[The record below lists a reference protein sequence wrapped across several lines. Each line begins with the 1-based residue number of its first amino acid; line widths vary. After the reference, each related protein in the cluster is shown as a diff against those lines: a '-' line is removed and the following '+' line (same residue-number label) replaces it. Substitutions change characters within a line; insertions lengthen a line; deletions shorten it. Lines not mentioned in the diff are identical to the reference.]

1 MNSDSNTA
9 PDTKA
14 ALPPL
19 TTGQTLEHFRLE
31 GLVGEGGM
39 GTVYRS
45 LSILNELSNEQ
56 TRSML
61 ASSGVQFVRED
72 VVQPGKLRLW

>member
-19 TTGQTLEHFRLE
+19 TTGQTLKHFLLE

-45 LSILNELSNEQ
+45 LSILNELSSGQ
-56 TRSML
+56 TRSM
-61 ASSGVQFVRED
+61 
-72 VVQPGKLRLW
+72 

>member
-1 MNSDSNTA
+1 
-9 PDTKA
+9 
-14 ALPPL
+14 
-19 TTGQTLEHFRLE
+19 
-31 GLVGEGGM
+31 M